1 MTEQARSRARL
12 DAYRLME
19 ALQGGAHDAAAA
31 ALVELRALAEASGWT
46 EVRFLADLGEAMAGV
61 VRPGEGRDTSGQL
74 DALVSEAET
83 LDAPALLAHALGLRA
98 ITAAVRSDTDS
109 VLTDAGRA
117 LALLDTDQAPTVDAS
132 AALVVCAAAFN
143 ALGLWELVDEIYDRA
158 AELEAG
164 SDAPLQTPA
173 IAINRVLIRIEW
185 ATERFELGERAAAR
199 EQLARAA
206 DAAARA
212 IELHDLPD
220 LWRTG
225 IIACQAALTLCLAP
239 PEDPTSLLAQAESAH
254 KTLRTAGDLEVL
266 PLTQTMVALALLRLG
281 QPGAALDE
289 LAQDLTLSSSSGAH
303 SFRLWVRAQAVTA
316 SQPTPGVAVDAY
328 RDYATML
335 AAQRF
340 EARRALLAAARS
352 RIAGERLRAER
363 NRLFRDVALDA
374 LTGLG
379 NRRAFDSWLD
389 HDRPVA
395 LPTAMLLID
404 LDDFK
409 TINDR
414 HGHAAGDEVL
424 RRVGRAIAQH
434 VRPRDLALRL
444 GGDEFVVIIEARP
457 EESSSTEALAVSAH
471 DRALSL
477 RRTIENEPWSQIAPE
492 LMVSAS
498 VGVSTR
504 ALDAHDRAAAGLLYE
519 AADRDLYANKE
530 LRQRG

>member
-1 MTEQARSRARL
+1 MTDAARTQARL

-19 ALQGGAHDAAAA
+19 ALQGSAHDAASAQLA
-31 ALVELRALAEASGWT
+31 ALGERAGSDGWT
-46 EVRFLADLGEAMAGV
+46 EVRFLADLGAAMAGV
-61 VRPGEGRDTSGQL
+61 VRPAEGQDTAHQL
-74 DALVSEAET
+74 DALVNQAET

-98 ITAAVRSDTDS
+98 ITSAIASDTDS
-109 VLTDAGRA
+109 VLADAGRA

-158 AELEAG
+158 AALEAG
-164 SDAPLQTPA
+164 GDTPLQTAA

-185 ATERFELGERAAAR
+185 ATELFELGERAAAR

-206 DAAARA
+206 DAAALAVEVRS
-212 IELHDLPD
+212 LPS

-225 IIACQAALTLCLAP
+225 IIACQTALTLCLAP
-239 PEDPTSLLAQAESAH
+239 PDDLTPLLSQAAADQA
-254 KTLRTAGDLEVL
+254 TLRAAGDLEVL
-266 PLTQTMVALALLRLG
+266 PLAQIMVALALLRLG
-281 QPGAALDE
+281 QPTAALDW
-289 LAQDLTLSSSSGAH
+289 LAGDARQSSSSGAH
-303 SFRLWVRAQAVTA
+303 SFRLWVRAQAVAA
-316 SQPTPGVAVDAY
+316 SQTTPGVAVDAY

-374 LTGLG
+374 LTELG
-379 NRRAFDSWLD
+379 NRRAFDSWLER
-389 HDRPVA
+389 DRLVA

-414 HGHAAGDEVL
+414 YGHAAGDEVL

-444 GGDEFVVIIEARP
+444 GGDEFAVIIEARP
-457 EESSSTEALAVSAH
+457 EESSSTETLTASAVE
-471 DRALSL
+471 RAANL
-477 RRTIENEPWSQIAPE
+477 RETIENEPWWEVAPD
-492 LMVSAS
+492 LSVSAS

-504 ALDAHDRAAAGLLYE
+504 SLDAHDHAGAGLLYE
-519 AADRDLYANKE
+519 AADRDLYVKKT
-530 LRQRG
+530 LRQQG